1 MDFNKILARFPN
13 YTYIGIFLQVCH
25 LKFDTAQFIKSLPTI
40 WPPRILTLTR
50 RYILGALNA
59 GLWAIVGWYLQSM
72 FFSQTKRMIQS
83 WWLRYYVIQANDH
96 HWLLLLQNFAMGNSN
111 STPEPAPGTE
121 KRRSS
126 LFHTTEDDLGRL
138 ARIKKAEDARK
149 EAIAANTHD
158 NIKVGWWNR
167 YSKEG
172 RAGSQFECR
181 LWSWDRWSLTTCR
194 PILYQSGSL
203 AAAYKWKQWLYM
215 ALDCDVSLTL

>member
-1 MDFNKILARFPN
+1 
-13 YTYIGIFLQVCH
+13 
-25 LKFDTAQFIKSLPTI
+25 
-40 WPPRILTLTR
+40 
-50 RYILGALNA
+50 
-59 GLWAIVGWYLQSM
+59 M

-158 NIKVGWWNR
+158 NIKVGWWDR
-167 YSKEG
+167 YSEEVVA
-172 RAGSQFECR
+172 RTQFECR
-181 LWSWDRWSLTTCR
+181 LWSWEQWHHFNAIMVWPTRSNCTGTWLAIILYDNHNSFCLITCR
-194 PILYQSGSL
+194 KTSSCWRNFSKG
-203 AAAYKWKQWLYM
+203 
-215 ALDCDVSLTL
+215 